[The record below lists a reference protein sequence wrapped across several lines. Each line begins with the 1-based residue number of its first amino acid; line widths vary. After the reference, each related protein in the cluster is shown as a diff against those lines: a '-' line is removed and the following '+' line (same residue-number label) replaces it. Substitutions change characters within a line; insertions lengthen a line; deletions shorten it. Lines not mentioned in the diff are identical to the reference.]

1 MTFRR
6 VCYLRIDHE
15 PAGQPRAYPTNAGR
29 FARMITDWRYRSGPK
44 KGQYRPAWHFRQAV
58 KAAAM
63 LSAESSILSC
73 PVKLSIRA
81 FFPRPQRLLT
91 RNSPD
96 GPIPHIGVPDADNI
110 TKLVKDGI
118 NDAMIFWTDDRI
130 VFDERCEKFYVS
142 RHGRPGAGILI
153 EALAVNPAFSFM
165 PNTDLDGMTSE

>member
-15 PAGQPRAYPTNAGR
+15 PAGQPRAYPTNAGH

-63 LSAESSILSC
+63 LSSEGRILSC
-73 PVKLSIRA
+73 PIRLTIRA
-81 FFPRPQRLLT
+81 YFPRPQRLFT

-96 GPIPHIGVPDADNI
+96 GPIPHITTPDADNI

-118 NDAMIFWTDDRI
+118 NDAVIFWTDDRI

-153 EALAVNPAFSFM
+153 EALAENPAFSFM
-165 PNTDLDGMTSE
+165 PTADLDGVTSE